1 MLVLSAFQLV
11 SSIIFTVK
19 HSPGAKIADI
29 LPPLFF
35 IVVVWVGGGGEEEL
49 FTNSTYYHDY
59 LVCMILSKRA
69 MLQTVILLYLS
80 FY

>member
-11 SSIIFTVK
+11 SSMIFTVK

-29 LPPLFF
+29 LPHDFF
-35 IVVVWVGGGGEEEL
+35 IVVVWGRGGEEL

-69 MLQTVILLYLS
+69 MLQTVI
-80 FY
+80 

>member
-1 MLVLSAFQLV
+1 MLVISAFQLV
-11 SSIIFTVK
+11 NNIIFTVK

-29 LPPLFF
+29 LPHDIF
-35 IVVVWVGGGGEEEL
+35 IVVVWGRGEGGGEEL

-69 MLQTVILLYLS
+69 MLQTVI
-80 FY
+80 